1 MLIEKIFQNFNIVN
15 YNKSFIHNGFSFIY
29 TNVKLQTFPLFTIVF
44 TYVNYNYYICNMN
57 INDRFTK
64 ILEYSGFTASEFA
77 DEIDVQRSSISH
89 IISGRNKPSLEFIVK
104 IKNRFPEISWDWI
117 ILGQGEMLQNDSAL
131 STSESKINLEE
142 ENSSP
147 DLFTL
152 IDEDYKNEIFIQE
165 NLQKETPRESNTPFP
180 TPKKEKISDSQRL
193 EVQEDISEVQNIVNQ
208 SITNNSTENKIKRI
222 VFFYENGK
230 FEAFEP

>member
-117 ILGQGEMLQNDSAL
+117 ILGQGEMLQNNSAL

-152 IDEDYKNEIFIQE
+152 IDEDYENEIFIQE
-165 NLQKETPRESNTPFP
+165 NLQKETPREFNTPFP

-208 SITNNSTENKIKRI
+208 SITNLPTENKIKRI

>member
-1 MLIEKIFQNFNIVN
+1 
-15 YNKSFIHNGFSFIY
+15 
-29 TNVKLQTFPLFTIVF
+29 
-44 TYVNYNYYICNMN
+44 MN

-117 ILGQGEMLQNDSAL
+117 ILGQGEMLQNNSAL

-152 IDEDYKNEIFIQE
+152 IDEDYKNEVFVQE
-165 NLQKETPRESNTPFP
+165 NIQNETLRELNKSFPSPRKE
-180 TPKKEKISDSQRL
+180 ILSDSQRL
-193 EVQEDISEVQNIVNQ
+193 DIQENISEAQSIVNE
-208 SITNNSTENKIKRI
+208 IVTNTNTESKIKRI